1 MYVNSVA
8 ITLPI
13 AFGQVIVASFAAYS
27 FVKMKFP
34 LRDALFFIYIVIMLM
49 PYQVTLV
56 PNYLIMDKLGW
67 IGSYKSV
74 IFPGIFNTFGVFL
87 LRQYI
92 HMIPDGYIEA
102 AKIDGAGPLRIFISV
117 ILPQCKSA
125 LASLIILTFIDNW
138 NMVEQP
144 LLFLDD
150 ERMHPLSI
158 FLSRINTSELGVA
171 FACGILYLLP
181 ALFVFLYGE
190 NYLIEG
196 IQRSGLK

>member
-13 AFGQVIVASFAAYS
+13 VFGQVIVASFAAYS

-34 LRDALFFIYIVIMLM
+34 LRDALFFIYIVVMLM

-144 LLFLDD
+144 IIMLGDEKKYPFSILLAY
-150 ERMHPLSI
+150 I
-158 FLSRINTSELGVA
+158 SEKDFTMA
-171 FACGILYLLP
+171 FACGVIYMIP
-181 ALFVFLYGE
+181 VICFAIFFH
-190 NYLIEG
+190 NYLIKG
-196 IQRSGLK
+196 IQMYGMR